1 MPQNPD
7 FSHKMMGFDGGGLG
21 LTSATL
27 RCTSKAHGSLP
38 WAFAVYRKSKQKCYE
53 FGLSLAQ
60 PCALRAVALTV
71 HLELLCNKEA
81 VEP

>member
-27 RCTSKAHGSLP
+27 RCTNQTHVRYLG
-38 WAFAVYRKSKQKCYE
+38 F
-53 FGLSLAQ
+53 
-60 PCALRAVALTV
+60 
-71 HLELLCNKEA
+71 
-81 VEP
+81 